1 VASAGRFDLTLDDL
15 SRPDTVFQVGLPPSR
30 IDILSSI
37 SGVAFDDAWSRR
49 LEIRIGDLDVGV
61 IGRDDFV
68 ANKTACGRP
77 KDLMDLTL
85 LPPA

>member
-1 VASAGRFDLTLDDL
+1 VAIGDD
-15 SRPDTVFQVGLPPSR
+15 
-30 IDILSSI
+30 
-37 SGVAFDDAWSRR
+37 R

-68 ANKTACGRP
+68 TNKTACGRP